1 MLLRWKKTVVAT
13 KTDTKKVDIFN
24 RHGVHDNILLE
35 KFEAGLSLSGNEVK
49 SIRGGTAS
57 LQDSF
62 IHFRGGEAY
71 LENAYIAPY
80 QDPKNY
86 EPRGARKLLLKKT
99 EIDYLFGKTQAAS
112 LTVIPVKV
120 YNTRGLIK
128 VEIAL
133 ARGKKLFD
141 KRRELKEKA
150 IQRDIDQE
158 LKGDKLKQK

>member
-1 MLLRWKKTVVAT
+1 MAIKQDSKKI
-13 KTDTKKVDIFN
+13 DIFN
-24 RHGVHDNILLE
+24 RHGVHDNVLLE
-35 KFEAGLSLSGNEVK
+35 KFEAGLSLSGDEVK
-49 SIRGGTAS
+49 SIRSGSAS

-62 IHFRGGEAY
+62 VHFRGGEAY

-86 EPRGARKLLLKKT
+86 EPRGARKLLLKKS

-112 LTVIPVKV
+112 LTVIPVKL

-150 IQRDIDQE
+150 IKRDVEQE
-158 LKGDKLKQK
+158 LRGAKLKQQ